1 MGPHFQGP
9 AALGRGVFAARR
21 RIRDWALSA
30 CLAAAALPLR
40 ASQELPARLANGIQ
54 HVIVLYTE
62 NRSFDS
68 VYGSFPGANGL
79 SNARAEQFRQT
90 DRMGTVL
97 GFLPQPYLS
106 DTTQPDPRFPPAADR
121 DRFGRGFADMAATA
135 PNERYLANRYYD
147 ADRFAALDS
156 VSGDMVHR
164 FYTEQYQINRVAD
177 PKNAGGAPMSK
188 FVAWSNNPGL
198 VMGAYD
204 VQNLGEA
211 RIAKEFVLCDNVFHS
226 AFGGSFLN
234 HFWLVAARTPVWP
247 GFGAL
252 PPAQRPVKWTRF
264 DANGYPTANG
274 VELLDE
280 ALTNDARLGNFP
292 QSNAS
297 RGLGPNDF
305 WAVNT
310 FQPVNGPADD
320 PPSRRL
326 PLQEFD
332 TIGDRMTGAGVT
344 WAWFSGGWNDAKAG
358 RADGLFQ
365 YHHQPFAY
373 FRRFAL
379 AKAPVEATV
388 THPGEA
394 GSDSP
399 ASARYLKDESDF
411 TAALANGTL
420 PQVSFVKPLGESSGH
435 PGQSSVVSEQ
445 EWVAETIGRIQRSP
459 YWASVAVFVIPD
471 ENGGLW
477 DHVPPPVIDTW
488 GPGSRV
494 PMVIVSPFARRDYV
508 DHTQY
513 ETVSIIRFIELRWNL
528 APLNDRDAKAT
539 APIGSFLGE

>member
-1 MGPHFQGP
+1 MGPHIKGP
-9 AALGRGVFAARR
+9 AAPGRGAFAARR
-21 RIRDWALSA
+21 RVREWALSA
-30 CLAAAALPLR
+30 CVAAAALPLG
-40 ASQELPARLANGIQ
+40 ASQELPSRLANGIQ

-90 DRMGTVL
+90 DRLGTVL

-121 DRFGRGFADMAATA
+121 DRFRRGFADMAAAA

-177 PKNAGGAPMSK
+177 PKNAGGSPMSK

-211 RIAKEFVLCDNVFHS
+211 RIAKDFVLCDNVFHS

-247 GFGAL
+247 GFGAI
-252 PPAQRPVKWTRF
+252 PPAQRPVKWTRL

-292 QSNAS
+292 LSNAS
-297 RGLGPNDF
+297 RSLGPDDY

-320 PPSRRL
+320 SPARRL

-379 AKAPVEATV
+379 AKAPVEATA
-388 THPGEA
+388 TRPGEA

-399 ASARYLKDESDF
+399 ASARYLKDEEDF

-445 EWVAETIGRIQRSP
+445 EWVADTIGRIRRSP
-459 YWASVAVFVIPD
+459 YWDSVAVFVIPD

-477 DHVPPPVIDTW
+477 DHVPPPVVDTW
-488 GPGSRV
+488 GPGTRV
-494 PMVIVSPFARRDYV
+494 PMVIVSPFARRGYV
-508 DHTQY
+508 DHAQY
-513 ETVSIIRFIELRWNL
+513 ETVSIIRFIELRWKL
-528 APLNDRDAKAT
+528 APLNDRDAGAA
-539 APIGSFLGE
+539 APVGAFVGE